1 MEKQNKQRLE
11 QLVRQGIVP
20 SRKLPM
26 LMQAMTSLQMGKQLT
41 PTERDILA
49 KYMHNMTDIM
59 LKDTTVFN
67 RAKLHTQRTKYQTED
82 TTVDSLDERNID
94 GVKVVD
100 GPEDEERMRHAAQTK
115 AKRLSIKKRD
125 KFRLLSP
132 EVKKEKMKAGVEE
145 EVKNMH
151 EHYKNMFEAA
161 LEVYGVSNV
170 RDIPANKRK
179 EFFAAVDEAAKI
191 DPVGKADADIDNDG
205 DVDDSDDYL
214 KNRRKAIN
222 KAMKKEEFTLEEGEL
237 VVYEEMTTGY
247 RPDMGHAGTQGTIK
261 LGGKEHSARKVPMQ
275 HYDEFKKK
283 HPGSKVMFRGPRDGK
298 AMHTQKSNAKHF
310 YIVHKKGGV
319 KEEVEI
325 EEEYTNSDF
334 LKVSKRVKVKS
345 TGATGEVVG
354 RYRHDNGDI
363 HFTVRHDGGNTSKH
377 PGSNL
382 KVHKEE
388 VETEAE
394 QLDEYGNPVA
404 KPSMVDK
411 VKMVAKK
418 KAKTGLTMEDA
429 ASDAKRD
436 IAADDGRGM
445 APLKKDE
452 PKPAEPK
459 KQKGRSADHAKHE
472 HIVQQM
478 HKAITVGKPVTFKD
492 GSSHT
497 VDKVH
502 AYKFL
507 HKTMQMKPA
516 DRLKAH
522 TDAHA
527 SHDNFKKH
535 V

>member
-151 EHYKNMFEAA
+151 EYYKNMFEAA

-170 RDIPANKRK
+170 RDIPADKRK
-179 EFFAAVDEAAKI
+179 EFFAAVDEAAKM
-191 DPVGKADADIDNDG
+191 DPVGQEDSDVDNDG
-205 DVDDSDDYL
+205 DSDSSDAYL
-214 KNRRKAIN
+214 KKRRKAIA
-222 KAMKKEEFTLEEGEL
+222 KSMKKEEFTLEEGDL

-247 RPDMGHAGTQGTIK
+247 RPDMGHVGTQGTIK

-319 KEEVEI
+319 KEEVEQV
-325 EEEYTNSDF
+325 N
-334 LKVSKRVKVKS
+334 
-345 TGATGEVVG
+345 
-354 RYRHDNGDI
+354 
-363 HFTVRHDGGNTSKH
+363 
-377 PGSNL
+377 
-382 KVHKEE
+382 
-388 VETEAE
+388 
-394 QLDEYGNPVA
+394 EYGSPVA

-492 GSSHT
+492 GSSHK

>member
-41 PTERDILA
+41 STERDILA

-319 KEEVEI
+319 KEEVEQV
-325 EEEYTNSDF
+325 N
-334 LKVSKRVKVKS
+334 
-345 TGATGEVVG
+345 
-354 RYRHDNGDI
+354 
-363 HFTVRHDGGNTSKH
+363 
-377 PGSNL
+377 
-382 KVHKEE
+382 
-388 VETEAE
+388 
-394 QLDEYGNPVA
+394 EYGSPAA

>member
-151 EHYKNMFEAA
+151 EHYKDMFEAA

-170 RDIPANKRK
+170 RDIPADKKK
-179 EFFAAVDEAAKI
+179 EFFAAVDEAAKM
-191 DPVGKADADIDNDG
+191 DPVGQEDADVDNDG
-205 DVDDSDDYL
+205 DSDSSDAYL
-214 KNRRKAIN
+214 KKRRKAIA
-222 KAMKKEEFTLEEGEL
+222 KAMKKEEFTLEEDERKNGESASKITPYQASVL
-237 VVYEEMTTGY
+237 RHEKK
-247 RPDMGHAGTQGTIK
+247 RDAANAK
-261 LGGKEHSARKVPMQ
+261 AKER
-275 HYDEFKKK
+275 
-283 HPGSKVMFRGPRDGK
+283 GSK
-298 AMHTQKSNAKHF
+298 A
-310 YIVHKKGGV
+310 
-319 KEEVEI
+319 
-325 EEEYTNSDF
+325 
-334 LKVSKRVKVKS
+334 SKRDTDLPFRLS
-345 TGATGEVVG
+345 HTGQKPKNNPKTYNGEV
-354 RYRHDNGDI
+354 I
-363 HFTVRHDGGNTSKH
+363 T
-377 PGSNL
+377 
-382 KVHKEE
+382 
-388 VETEAE
+388 
-394 QLDEYGNPVA
+394 
-404 KPSMVDK
+404 DK
-411 VKMVAKK
+411 IRSAAAARRKIENKK
-418 KAKTGLTMEDA
+418 IANSA

>member
-151 EHYKNMFEAA
+151 EHYKDMFEAA

-170 RDIPANKRK
+170 RDIPADKKK
-179 EFFAAVDEAAKI
+179 EFFAAVDEAAKM
-191 DPVGKADADIDNDG
+191 DPVGQEDADVDNDG
-205 DVDDSDDYL
+205 DSDSSDAYL
-214 KNRRKAIN
+214 KKRRKAIA
-222 KAMKKEEFTLEEGEL
+222 KAMKKEEFTLEEDERKNGESASKITPYQASVL
-237 VVYEEMTTGY
+237 RHEKK
-247 RPDMGHAGTQGTIK
+247 RDAAAAK
-261 LGGKEHSARKVPMQ
+261 AKER
-275 HYDEFKKK
+275 
-283 HPGSKVMFRGPRDGK
+283 GSK
-298 AMHTQKSNAKHF
+298 A
-310 YIVHKKGGV
+310 
-319 KEEVEI
+319 
-325 EEEYTNSDF
+325 
-334 LKVSKRVKVKS
+334 SKRDTDLPFRLS
-345 TGATGEVVG
+345 HTGQKPKNNPKTYNGEV
-354 RYRHDNGDI
+354 I
-363 HFTVRHDGGNTSKH
+363 T
-377 PGSNL
+377 
-382 KVHKEE
+382 
-388 VETEAE
+388 
-394 QLDEYGNPVA
+394 
-404 KPSMVDK
+404 DK
-411 VKMVAKK
+411 IRSAAAARRKIENKK
-418 KAKTGLTMEDA
+418 IANSA

-516 DRLKAH
+516 ERLKAH

-527 SHDNFKKH
+527 SHDNFKTH
-535 V
+535 ID

>member
-170 RDIPANKRK
+170 RDIPADKRK
-179 EFFAAVDEAAKI
+179 EFFAAVDEAAKM
-191 DPVGKADADIDNDG
+191 DPVGQEDADVDNDG
-205 DVDDSDDYL
+205 DSDSSDAYL
-214 KNRRKAIN
+214 KKRRKAIA
-222 KAMKKEEFTLEEGEL
+222 KSMKKEEFTLEEGDL

-247 RPDMGHAGTQGTIK
+247 RPDLGHVGTQGTIK

-319 KEEVEI
+319 KEEVEQVN
-325 EEEYTNSDF
+325 EY
-334 LKVSKRVKVKS
+334 
-345 TGATGEVVG
+345 
-354 RYRHDNGDI
+354 I
-363 HFTVRHDGGNTSKH
+363 TSKQVKMAKGIANDPRHKGGDYAGAADKMEKIKKGLSNH
-377 PGSNL
+377 PAAKKALRQAN
-382 KVHKEE
+382 EE
-388 VETEAE
+388 TE

-436 IAADDGRGM
+436 YSADDKRGM

-516 DRLKAH
+516 ERLKAH